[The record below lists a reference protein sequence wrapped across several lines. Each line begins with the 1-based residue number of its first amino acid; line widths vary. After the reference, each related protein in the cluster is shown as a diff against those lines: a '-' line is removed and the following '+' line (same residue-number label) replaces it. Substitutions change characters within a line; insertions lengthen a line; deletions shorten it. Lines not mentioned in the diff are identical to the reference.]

1 MDFPSQFS
9 SLQADN
15 ARLQEDVLS
24 TTSKLDQAVKIA
36 ATARQN
42 ADSLKKE
49 LDQLKKKQK
58 EEEKEKAEAEA
69 QRNEREDLLHKSTMA
84 LLGNVNVLS
93 SNSFYSILSA
103 SNLCSYFCKSCRY
116 PFQFCRQAPD

>member
-49 LDQLKKKQK
+49 LDQLKKRLK
-58 EEEKEKAEAEA
+58 EEEKEKAKAQA
-69 QRNEREDLLHKSTMA
+69 QRKEREDLLHKSTMA
-84 LLGNVNVLS
+84 LLGNATIPS
-93 SNSFYSILSA
+93 SNSLFI
-103 SNLCSYFCKSCRY
+103 
-116 PFQFCRQAPD
+116 